1 MSFAG
6 CQINP
11 IDINFHQRKSLE
23 IYDKNLADKIWF
35 KKDMEIKV
43 SPLMPIR
50 VKWPNFT
57 QRGKIRTGKN
67 IKSLF
72 FLQGF

>member
-1 MSFAG
+1 MSIFTSEKAWKFLIKI
-6 CQINP
+6 QLT
-11 IDINFHQRKSLE
+11 KS
-23 IYDKNLADKIWF
+23 DTKRTR
-35 KKDMEIKV
+35 IKV
-43 SPLMPIR
+43 SPLMPIG
-50 VKWPNFT
+50 VKWPIFT